1 MKIDEIMKLDW
12 KRDKDLLAAQQKL
25 TGLIEREAQD
35 RTRLTEL
42 DQTIHDAERSL
53 VQARAAEWLSETS
66 DESTEVIQK
75 RLTSARRETTDLQ
88 SDIEAL
94 KLARTRLEP
103 AVAATASEAKVR
115 VASML
120 VPVYQDTAE
129 ALRTQLEKAAELNKI
144 LHLVHAH
151 TLKQDLRQEIHG
163 NPVLKPLGNLAA
175 WNLLT
180 IPNGN
185 HSQEFEYWCRYT
197 DKIFAQTD

>member
-1 MKIDEIMKLDW
+1 MKIDEITKLDW
-12 KRDKDLLAAQQKL
+12 KKDKNLIAVQQKL
-25 TGLIEREAQD
+25 AGLAERETKEHA
-35 RTRLTEL
+35 RLEEL
-42 DQTIHDAERSL
+42 EQIIHRSERLL
-53 VQARAAEWLSETS
+53 VQTRADEMLGETS
-66 DESTEVIQK
+66 DESAETIQS
-75 RLTSARRETTDLQ
+75 RVESARRETTDLQ
-88 SDIEAL
+88 TSLQAL

-103 AVAATASEAKVR
+103 VVATAVSEAKER
-115 VASML
+115 VAAML
-120 VPVYQDTAE
+120 MPVYQDTAE

-144 LHLVHAH
+144 LHIVHSH

-197 DKIFAQTD
+197 DKIFGDN